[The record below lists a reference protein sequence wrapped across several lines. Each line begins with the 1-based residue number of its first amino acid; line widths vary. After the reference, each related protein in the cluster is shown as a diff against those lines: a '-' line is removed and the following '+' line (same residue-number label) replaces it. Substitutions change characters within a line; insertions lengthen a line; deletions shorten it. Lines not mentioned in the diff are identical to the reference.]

1 MTILKLPIFI
11 HFCIC
16 VQGIRIIDYVS
27 ERIPLGDWIG
37 MKLNQSVERSA
48 LECSIGCNNLFD
60 LEMSCNAI
68 IFDASN
74 NVCTRAWFIT
84 GPTDDTG
91 LRVAWAS
98 SVYTPLEAWFAIDR
112 NVRGSA
118 TDENIFH
125 SAENGEKFPWLAVD
139 LITAHKVTEVTMLG
153 RKDYEHRTVDIEI
166 RVGHEKPFDK
176 DTNGDTLYTTNTVC
190 GMFDGPGLSGA
201 TSTVKCSA
209 ESIGRYVTLQRI
221 KEHQNSPLNWVEVLI
236 ESMPVETKKIEILLR
251 TTPVAG
257 QCPSS
262 HPFAFFGGEKCC
274 STNLENHP
282 SGATTGWEG
291 TGSRGFLN
299 FDSTKCFD
307 QSVNCLR
314 PPCMNYEFQRY
325 GCYMED
331 ADLTTEGNLGFWR
344 SDSPEECEEQAH
356 AKGADGFFWC
366 KPEQCPQ
373 TCYPKLG
380 NLKIIPNFAP
390 KTWVAILPCP

>member
-1 MTILKLPIFI
+1 MTILKLPIII

-60 LEMSCNAI
+60 LDMSCNAI

-98 SVYTPLEAWFAIDR
+98 SVYSPLEAWFAIDR

-190 GMFDGPGLSGA
+190 GMFEGPGLSGK
-201 TSTVKCSA
+201 TSTVFF
-209 ESIGRYVTLQRI
+209 RI
-221 KEHQNSPLNWVEVLI
+221 YW
-236 ESMPVETKKIEILLR
+236 EICH
-251 TTPVAG
+251 VA
-257 QCPSS
+257 
-262 HPFAFFGGEKCC
+262 
-274 STNLENHP
+274 TN
-282 SGATTGWEG
+282 
-291 TGSRGFLN
+291 
-299 FDSTKCFD
+299 
-307 QSVNCLR
+307 
-314 PPCMNYEFQRY
+314 
-325 GCYMED
+325 
-331 ADLTTEGNLGFWR
+331 
-344 SDSPEECEEQAH
+344 
-356 AKGADGFFWC
+356 
-366 KPEQCPQ
+366 
-373 TCYPKLG
+373 
-380 NLKIIPNFAP
+380 
-390 KTWVAILPCP
+390 